1 MEENTWFPLL
11 RDTLSI
17 AGNLAEI
24 VGLLFLFTQFRSA
37 GKHPPTPVKKRI
49 VRQRVPEKR
58 RERIAEVS

>member
-1 MEENTWFPLL
+1 MQDHTWFPLL

-24 VGLLFLFTQFRSA
+24 IGLLFLYTQFRST
-37 GKHPPTPVKKRI
+37 GKHPPAPAKKRV

-58 RERIAEVS
+58 RDRVAEVI